1 MEKIIDIEE
10 RIPTLRERRKKRTNQ
25 RFTILLAIFGIIL
38 LALLYFQSSLS
49 HIGEIK
55 VIGGQLKKAEY
66 YTKHSN
72 IRVGDSLWGFKPKKI
87 EETLQKKDWVESVS
101 VERNWLNTVT
111 IKVKEYDKKAF
122 IKNGGQY
129 NLVLQNGVIYSLD
142 EIPRDLN
149 LPILVGFKEDA
160 LLLKMIKQLDKV
172 DPELMTLISQVNAVP
187 TKSNPYAVR
196 LFMND
201 GFEVR
206 ATIPTLA
213 EKLKYYPSI
222 ISQVKKGEKGVI
234 DLEVGSFYRSYSS
247 EYGKPTSK
255 EEVNDQTTGQ

>member
-10 RIPTLRERRKKRTNQ
+10 RIPTLRERRKKRTNL

-49 HIGEIK
+49 HINKIE
-55 VIGGQLKKAEY
+55 VSGGHLKNAEY
-66 YTKHSN
+66 YSKVST
-72 IRVGDSLWGFKPKKI
+72 IRVGDSLWDFKLKNVEASI
-87 EETLQKKDWVESVS
+87 QKKNWVESVT

-111 IKVKEYDKKAF
+111 IKVKEYDKKTF
-122 IKNGGQY
+122 IKQGDRY
-129 NLVLQNGVIYSLD
+129 NLVLQNGVIYNLD
-142 EIPRDLN
+142 ELPREMN
-149 LPILVGFKEDA
+149 LPILVGFKEED
-160 LLLKMIKQLDKV
+160 LLLKIIKQLDKV
-172 DPELMTLISQVNAVP
+172 DEELMTLISQVNAIP
-187 TKSNPYAVR
+187 TKSNPYAIR

-206 ATIPTLA
+206 ATITTLA

-234 DLEVGSFYRSYSS
+234 DLEVGSFYRSYTS
-247 EYGKPTSK
+247 EYGEQAK
-255 EEVNDQTTGQ
+255 EEEIDDQTAGK